1 MATASVDGGQNE
13 ADVHE
18 LMGGPQMRREDLGS
32 RIADGGDDGL
42 LRHSGCR
49 AWSWSDMNKMNARV
63 TKVSDREVV
72 HSSVGAVVIVLDG
85 GRRVQ
90 ESWLVVTRQLGKGK
104 WEIMHDRAESLVPA
118 TEQGSPRFLG
128 EHAAACRGRT
138 GCSERGDSASGAKTG
153 WRVRNP
159 VPSANRG

>member
-1 MATASVDGGQNE
+1 
-13 ADVHE
+13 
-18 LMGGPQMRREDLGS
+18 MRREDQGS

-42 LRHSGCR
+42 LRLLNGGEYDTVGEMR
-49 AWSWSDMNKMNARV
+49 ARSWSDMNKMNARI
-63 TKVSDREVV
+63 TKVSDGEVV
-72 HSSVGAVVIVLDG
+72 HSSVGAVVIVLVG

-104 WEIMHDRAESLVPA
+104 WEIKHDRAESLVPA

-128 EHAAACRGRT
+128 EHVAAGRGCWMQRT
-138 GCSERGDSASGAKTG
+138 GDSACGAKTG

-159 VPSANRG
+159 VSHANRGWRCSDSALKDTTEKP